1 MRALIAAGILAA
13 GLLGW
18 NYPQEE
24 KIEYR
29 YEVEAG
35 DTVWDIASRIATPR
49 EDVREIAYDIIHDN
63 NIKNAVITPGQVLII
78 RVTKQANGQR

>member
-1 MRALIAAGILAA
+1 MRALIIAGILAA
-13 GLLGW
+13 GLIGW
-18 NYPQEE
+18 NYPEE

-29 YEVEAG
+29 YEVEEG

-49 EDVREIAYDIIHDN
+49 EDVREIAYDIIKEN

-78 RVTKQANGQR
+78 RVAKQANGQR